1 VSRDARACEE
11 RVAAIL
17 GRDQV
22 ASGEAV
28 EGWRVGGGAP
38 AAVAF
43 PRTVEEVKEVMTAAA
58 AEGWAVVPSGRGLSL
73 AGGEACERLDVVLS
87 TSRMDGTVDYEPA
100 DLTLSVEAGASLEA
114 VANLTAG
121 EGQWLPME
129 PPGSSSATLGGAFAY
144 AFGGPLG
151 TSFGRPRDLILGLT
165 CVTGDARILRLGGRV
180 VKNVAGF
187 DLLKLLVGSQ
197 GTLGVIT
204 EVTVRLYPIPATE
217 TFLVAR
223 SDEATDLVP
232 AARAVATA
240 PLLPASVELG
250 GRPGRGAAAL
260 VVRLRG
266 SPEAVAADAHALRAV
281 APGLTRVDDAEGR
294 ALVAELRGLEA
305 RWAVAARLALPASRL
320 GEGVRLLA
328 SLGTADADADAGR
341 GAGAPCFVADPNV
354 GVFRLGMDAP
364 GQAEEDRLAPL
375 LVDLRREAEKLG
387 GSLTLVQAPAGLM
400 GRVGAR
406 GGLPAG
412 VGRIHRGL
420 KRSFDPSGTLAPGR
434 LGR

>member
-1 VSRDARACEE
+1 
-11 RVAAIL
+11 
-17 GRDQV
+17 
-22 ASGEAV
+22 
-28 EGWRVGGGAP
+28 
-38 AAVAF
+38 
-43 PRTVEEVKEVMTAAA
+43 
-58 AEGWAVVPSGRGLSL
+58 
-73 AGGEACERLDVVLS
+73 
-87 TSRMDGTVDYEPA
+87 
-100 DLTLSVEAGASLEA
+100 
-114 VANLTAG
+114 
-121 EGQWLPME
+121 
-129 PPGSSSATLGGAFAY
+129 
-144 AFGGPLG
+144 
-151 TSFGRPRDLILGLT
+151 
-165 CVTGDARILRLGGRV
+165 
-180 VKNVAGF
+180 
-187 DLLKLLVGSQ
+187 
-197 GTLGVIT
+197 
-204 EVTVRLYPIPATE
+204 
-217 TFLVAR
+217 
-223 SDEATDLVP
+223 
-232 AARAVATA
+232 
-240 PLLPASVELG
+240 
-250 GRPGRGAAAL
+250 
-260 VVRLRG
+260 
-266 SPEAVAADAHALRAV
+266 V